1 MKENRLAEISPAAF
15 SRTGTRGMTLVEIM
29 IVLTIMASIA
39 AVVGFFAKGALDN
52 AKIKEAQTEVGNLKQ
67 MVDTYYVSANE
78 YPNSLD
84 DLKSPPGGMSPI
96 VKTIPKDPWNNE
108 YNYSKGGGSDEP
120 TLSSNGPDGQGG
132 TDDDISS
139 EPK

>member
-1 MKENRLAEISPAAF
+1 
-15 SRTGTRGMTLVEIM
+15 
-29 IVLTIMASIA
+29 
-39 AVVGFFAKGALDN
+39 
-52 AKIKEAQTEVGNLKQ
+52 
-67 MVDTYYVSANE
+67 
-78 YPNSLD
+78 
-84 DLKSPPGGMSPI
+84 

>member
-1 MKENRLAEISPAAF
+1 
-15 SRTGTRGMTLVEIM
+15 M

-67 MVDTYYVSANE
+67 MVDTYFVSANE

-96 VKTIPKDPWNNE
+96 VKEIPKDPWNND

-120 TLSSNGPDGQGG
+120 SISSNGPDGQAG
-132 TDDDISS
+132 TDDDISG
-139 EPK
+139 ERK